1 MKYRDIK
8 LFLKVLLNN
17 NDNNKQKNRVKQEG
31 IRSQVIDF
39 VNEISG
45 NQ

>member
-31 IRSQVIDF
+31 IRLQVIDF